1 MKAVKE
7 IVRKYYKYGNTPNV
21 TKVGNPTISNGVASG
36 FSTSN
41 YLTLPEKYDLLIG
54 NKTWEFYGKFTTSN
68 NVTTA
73 QRFFCLGSMGGVYQH
88 GILFG
93 IYNGYANLSIG
104 QGSNQ
109 SLSLN
114 TQSGTILSNS
124 TYTFKCNFTGT
135 SYNIY
140 LSNGDILPETPAA
153 TLESNK
159 SLVASSTYSV
169 SSKLGVREVYNDG
182 RVRDPWLGSIDLKK
196 FYIKINN
203 EDVWHG
209 TFVEESTESDYD
221 FYKDVL
227 VYKIVKENVRKY
239 YKYDWETAFSPIF
252 YSQTEATE
260 GINGVKIINNAGYY
274 YLTQRT
280 THTISRGNTV
290 TFDMGETSKGITSI
304 GFTGIVSGG
313 NYPSLVMSNVQCS
326 EDNSTWI
333 TIASSYGGRGTV
345 YTNPLTITTP
355 NNYRYIRF
363 TASNDDGGF
372 SQGGCQSLTVGY
384 NKRIVING
392 TPDDYDFYE
401 DVDVYKAIKSYTK
414 GQYYGN

>member
-36 FSTSN
+36 FSISN

-68 NVTTA
+68 NVTTT
-73 QRFFCLGSMGGVYQH
+73 QYFFCLGSMGGVYQH
-88 GILFG
+88 GLRFG
-93 IYNGYANLSIG
+93 VYNGYANLSIG

-140 LSNGDILPETPAA
+140 LSNGDILPEIPTA

-169 SSKLGVREVYNDG
+169 SSKLGVRETYNDG
-182 RVRDPWLGSIDLKK
+182 SVQDPWLGSIDLKK
-196 FYIKINN
+196 CYIKINN
-203 EDVWHG
+203 EDIWHG

-221 FYKDVL
+221 FYKDVPI
-227 VYKIVKENVRKY
+227 YKIVKEN
-239 YKYDWETAFSPIF
+239 DT
-252 YSQTEATE
+252 
-260 GINGVKIINNAGYY
+260 
-274 YLTQRT
+274 
-280 THTISRGNTV
+280 
-290 TFDMGETSKGITSI
+290 
-304 GFTGIVSGG
+304 
-313 NYPSLVMSNVQCS
+313 
-326 EDNSTWI
+326 
-333 TIASSYGGRGTV
+333 
-345 YTNPLTITTP
+345 
-355 NNYRYIRF
+355 
-363 TASNDDGGF
+363 
-372 SQGGCQSLTVGY
+372 
-384 NKRIVING
+384 
-392 TPDDYDFYE
+392 
-401 DVDVYKAIKSYTK
+401 YKAPRSWEK